1 MTTLSPLGAETLLL
15 PTLAA
20 VGGVGAL
27 VVPERTD
34 GESLFASMVTGALT
48 SVHGDGVLQPPSSAS
63 EEALVVLP
71 VQASES
77 SGGGANKV
85 AHPAMV
91 IEKTVPPEQGFRAVQ
106 LLVGSDLR
114 PTPASSHRPHWG
126 LRRGDCATPK
136 VADDSE
142 ASLWANREPKEGL
155 NDEVS
160 SGESSLGISENGG
173 MPTWAL
179 VPGVLPPWVPPV
191 MTPVAESLYDDD
203 YFSQRRRLKFP
214 T

>member
-63 EEALVVLP
+63 EAALVVLP

-77 SGGGANKV
+77 SGWVVNG
-85 AHPAMV
+85 
-91 IEKTVPPEQGFRAVQ
+91 
-106 LLVGSDLR
+106 
-114 PTPASSHRPHWG
+114 
-126 LRRGDCATPK
+126 
-136 VADDSE
+136 
-142 ASLWANREPKEGL
+142 
-155 NDEVS
+155 EVR
-160 SGESSLGISENGG
+160 LG
-173 MPTWAL
+173 
-179 VPGVLPPWVPPV
+179 
-191 MTPVAESLYDDD
+191 
-203 YFSQRRRLKFP
+203 
-214 T
+214 